1 MPDPMPNPILLEIP
15 EELFSERLVLK
26 MPRAGH
32 QAQVFEAIH
41 ASAPD
46 LERWMHWL
54 NPPPTLEE
62 LEIKLRETHA
72 RFLLRESLQFEI
84 FLRPQVQGSVTFIGR
99 VSLVRLNWELRKFEI
114 GYWLDSRQAKHGY
127 MTEAVCTITQFAFET
142 LKAKRVEIR
151 CDSRNIA
158 SRKVAEKSGF
168 ALEGILR
175 NNDQDIQDKALWI
188 DDCVYAR
195 VPK

>member
-1 MPDPMPNPILLEIP
+1 MPNPILLEIP

-41 ASAPD
+41 ASLQD

-62 LEIKLRETHA
+62 LEIKLHENHA

-84 FLRPQVQGSVTFIGR
+84 FLHSSDTFIGR
-99 VSLVRLNWELRKFEI
+99 VSLVRLNWQLRQFEI
-114 GYWLDSRQAKHGY
+114 GYWLDSRQSKHGY
-127 MTEAVCTITQFAFET
+127 MTEAVSRLTEFALAT
-142 LKAKRVEIR
+142 LQAKRVEIR
-151 CDSRNIA
+151 CDTRNIA
-158 SRKVAEKSGF
+158 SRRVAEKAGF
-168 ALEGILR
+168 TLEGILK
-175 NNDQDIQDKALWI
+175 NHAQDIQDKTLWI